1 MREYILEHL
10 KRYPMME
17 IADMVKLLYQSEFG
31 GGHMIK
37 NPAASLERLERECQ
51 GLELGQ
57 GPMRWEKIGNHMG
70 RLFLQGMSEHLSLET
85 VNRFFVNSARRVNAS
100 EKVFEGK
107 LELLV
112 EMCREGSLPF
122 ECRELEDW
130 LDVYREKGYPLI
142 RHSDTYR
149 RLYHPSYRVI
159 SEDYLQY
166 LDLFE
171 SIDSRPEKNRP
182 LILAVDGRCG
192 SGKSWLAR
200 LLSGIYPS
208 SVIHMDH
215 FFLRPVQRTEE
226 RLKEAGGNIDYER
239 FMEEV
244 VKPLKS
250 GENVLDYRR
259 YDCVSGEFS
268 EQIRVRMKDLVII
281 EGTYSCHPRFCGC
294 YDVKVFLDISPEE
307 QKERILKRNGAYMLS
322 RFVNE
327 WIPKEETYFDTFG
340 IRKTCDLI
348 FKEDV

>member
-1 MREYILEHL
+1 MREYIIEHL

-37 NPAASLERLERECQ
+37 NPEASLERLERECRD
-51 GLELGQ
+51 LDHGQ
-57 GPMRWEKIGNHMG
+57 SQMRWEKIGNHMG
-70 RLFLQGMSEHLSLET
+70 RLFLGGLSEHLSLET
-85 VNRFFVNSARRVNAS
+85 VNRFFVNSAWRVNAS
-100 EKVFEGK
+100 IKAFEEK
-107 LELLV
+107 LDLLV

-122 ECRELEDW
+122 DCRELESW

-142 RHSDTYR
+142 HHSDIYR
-149 RLYHPSYRVI
+149 KLYHPSYRVI
-159 SEDYLQY
+159 SEDYLRY
-166 LDLFE
+166 LKLFE
-171 SIDSRPEKNRP
+171 VIDSKLQKSRP

-192 SGKSWLAR
+192 SGKSWIAR

-239 FMEEV
+239 FLGEV

-250 GENVLDYRR
+250 GKDTFDYRR

-268 EQIRVRMKDLVII
+268 EQVRVRRKDLVIV

-294 YDVKVFLDISPEE
+294 YDMKVFLDISPEE

-327 WIPKEETYFDTFG
+327 WIPKEEIYFDTFE
-340 IRKTCDLI
+340 IRQACDLI
-348 FKEDV
+348 FKEDM